1 MARFRQ
7 MCSEEG
13 RNPLPVS
20 LWGRTP
26 DYEELVGYRDL
37 GAVRVC
43 TSLDSAKE
51 DEIFPVLDK
60 WAGIIRWVNGQS
72 ADAYAGL

>member
-26 DYEELVGYRDL
+26 DYEELAGYVDI
-37 GAVRVC
+37 GVDRVC
-43 TSLDSAKE
+43 TSLDSSKE
-51 DEIFPVLDK
+51 DEILPVLDK
-60 WAGIIRWVNGQS
+60 WAEIIRRING
-72 ADAYAGL
+72 